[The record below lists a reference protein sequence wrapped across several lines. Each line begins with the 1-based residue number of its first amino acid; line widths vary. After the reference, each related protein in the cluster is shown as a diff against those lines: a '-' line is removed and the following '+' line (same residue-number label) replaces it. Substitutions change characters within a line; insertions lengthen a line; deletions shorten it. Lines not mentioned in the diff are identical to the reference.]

1 MKFSLKTY
9 EEYFSQPAET
19 RMNHY
24 QKDGRLKHVMLSHQ
38 FSIQLLEE
46 LFDIA
51 DRVKEMTRKTNGIE
65 FLKSLLGHKKAMLYF
80 TQPSTRTF
88 LSFLTACQMVGM
100 DTGEVRDPSLSSE
113 YKGES
118 QEDGVRVFSSYFDLI
133 IMRDPKPGFCEYMA
147 YLLDNTGRSV
157 PILNGGSGK
166 DQHPTQAL
174 LDLYTIHRSFQQKG
188 GIRKKRYAFVGDLL
202 RGRAVRTSVM
212 LLSQYKDIEMD
223 FVAPSSFQIAV
234 DLEEILQSHGVK
246 INKTDDLDSV
256 LSDVDCMYMTRIQ
269 DEYDLSGESS
279 QIDYSLYSLTP
290 ENISL
295 MKPDAIILH
304 PLPRRNE
311 ISPEVD
317 ADPRA
322 MYWRQ
327 LRNGVY
333 IRAALLLYVFNVAH
347 RLDEY

>member
-1 MKFSLKTY
+1 MKFSLKSY

-19 RMNHY
+19 RMKHY

>member
-1 MKFSLKTY
+1 
-9 EEYFSQPAET
+9 
-19 RMNHY
+19 
-24 QKDGRLKHVMLSHQ
+24 
-38 FSIQLLEE
+38 
-46 LFDIA
+46 
-51 DRVKEMTRKTNGIE
+51 
-65 FLKSLLGHKKAMLYF
+65 
-80 TQPSTRTF
+80 
-88 LSFLTACQMVGM
+88 MVGM

-133 IMRDPKPGFCEYMA
+133 VMRDPKPGYCEYMA

-202 RGRAVRTSVM
+202 RGRAVRSSVM
-212 LLSQYKDIEMD
+212 LLSQYKDLEMD
-223 FVAPSSFQIAV
+223 FVAPSSFQIAE
-234 DLEEILQSHGVK
+234 DLEEILHNQGIK
-246 INKTDDLDSV
+246 INKTDNLESV
-256 LSDVDCMYMTRIQ
+256 LSKVDCVYMTRIQ
-269 DEYDLSGESS
+269 DEYDLSGESNN
-279 QIDYSLYSLTP
+279 IDYSQFSLTP
-290 ENISL
+290 ENVKM
-295 MKPDAIILH
+295 MKPESIVLH
-304 PLPRRNE
+304 PLPRRSE
-311 ISPEVD
+311 ISPKVD

>member
-1 MKFSLKTY
+1 MKFSLKSY

-51 DRVKEMTRKTNGIE
+51 DRVKEMTRKANGIE

-88 LSFLTACQMVGM
+88 RSFLTACQMVGM

-256 LSDVDCMYMTRIQ
+256 LSKVDCVYMTRIQ
-269 DEYDLSGESS
+269 DEYDLSGESNN
-279 QIDYSLYSLTP
+279 IDYSQFSLTP
-290 ENISL
+290 ENVNM

-311 ISPEVD
+311 ISPKVD

-333 IRAALLLYVFNVAH
+333 IRVALLLYVFNVAH

>member
-1 MKFSLKTY
+1 MKFSLMPY
-9 EEYFSQPAET
+9 EEYFSQSAET
-19 RMNHY
+19 RMSHY
-24 QKDGRLKHVMLSHQ
+24 QKDGRLQHVMLSHQ

-51 DRVKEMTRKTNGIE
+51 DRVKEMTRKPNGIE
-65 FLKSLLGHKKAMLYF
+65 FLKSLLRHKKAMLYF

-88 LSFLTACQMVGM
+88 LSFLTACQMIGM

-157 PILNGGSGK
+157 PIINGGSGK

-202 RGRAVRTSVM
+202 RGRAVRSSVM
-212 LLSQYKDIEMD
+212 LLSQYKDVEMD
-223 FVAPSSFQIAV
+223 FVAPSSFQIAA
-234 DLEEILQSHGVK
+234 DLEEILVPQGVK

-256 LSDVDCMYMTRIQ
+256 LSDVDCVYMTRIQ
-269 DEYDLSGESS
+269 DEYDLSGESNL
-279 QIDYSLYSLTP
+279 IDYTQYSLTP
-290 ENISL
+290 ENVGL
-295 MKPDAIILH
+295 MKSDAIILH

-311 ISPEVD
+311 ISPKVD

>member
-1 MKFSLKTY
+1 MKFSLKSY

-223 FVAPSSFQIAV
+223 FVAPSSFQIAK

-256 LSDVDCMYMTRIQ
+256 LSDVDCVYMTRIQ
-269 DEYDLSGESS
+269 DEYDLTGESNN
-279 QIDYSLYSLTP
+279 IDYSQFSLTP
-290 ENISL
+290 ENVNM

>member
-1 MKFSLKTY
+1 MKFSLKSY

-100 DTGEVRDPSLSSE
+100 NTGEVRDPSLSSE

-223 FVAPSSFQIAV
+223 FVAPSSFQIAA

>member
-1 MKFSLKTY
+1 MQPSLKTY
-9 EEYFSQPAET
+9 DEYFSQSVEV
-19 RMNHY
+19 RMRHY
-24 QKDGRLKHVMLSHQ
+24 EKAGRLQHVMLSHQ
-38 FSIQLLEE
+38 FSITLMEE

-51 DRVKEMTRKTNGIE
+51 DHVKKMTRKPNGIE
-65 FLKSLLGHKKAMLYF
+65 FLKSLLSHKKAMLYF

-118 QEDGVRVFSSYFDLI
+118 QEDGVRVFSSYFDMI

-157 PILNGGSGK
+157 PIINGGSGK

-174 LDLYTIHRSFQQKG
+174 LDLYTIHRSFQKTG

-202 RGRAVRTSVM
+202 RGRAVRSSVM

-223 FVAPSSFQIAV
+223 FVAPSSFQIAEE
-234 DLEEILQSHGVK
+234 LEEYLRSQGVK

-256 LSDVDCMYMTRIQ
+256 ISAVDCVYMTRIQ
-269 DEYDLSGESS
+269 DEYDLSGESTL
-279 QIDYSLYSLTP
+279 IDYSLYSLTP
-290 ENISL
+290 NNVSR
-295 MKPDAIILH
+295 MKTDSIILH
-304 PLPRRNE
+304 PLPRRQE
-311 ISPEVD
+311 ISPQVD
-317 ADPRA
+317 VDPRA

-333 IRAALLLYVFNVAH
+333 IRAALLLYVFDVAH
-347 RLDEY
+347 RLKEY

>member
-1 MKFSLKTY
+1 MEESLKTY
-9 EEYFSQPAET
+9 EDYFSQSVEE
-19 RMNHY
+19 RMLHY
-24 QKDGRLKHVMLSHQ
+24 EKEGHLQHVMLSHQ
-38 FSIQLLEE
+38 FPISLMEE

-51 DRVKEMTRKTNGIE
+51 DHVKEMTRKPNGIE
-65 FLKSLLGHKKAMLYF
+65 FLKSLLCHKKAMLYF

-118 QEDGVRVFSSYFDLI
+118 QEDGVRVFSSYFDMI

-157 PILNGGSGK
+157 PIMNGGSGK

-174 LDLYTIHRSFQQKG
+174 LDLYTMHRSFQEYG

-202 RGRAVRTSVM
+202 RGRAVRSSVM
-212 LLSQYKDIEMD
+212 LLSQYKEVEMD
-223 FVAPSSFQIAV
+223 FIAPSSFQIAT
-234 DLEEILQSHGVK
+234 DLEEYLLSQCVK
-246 INKTDDLDSV
+246 INKTDNLESV
-256 LSDVDCMYMTRIQ
+256 ISKIDCIYMTRIQ
-269 DEYDLSGESS
+269 DEYDLSGESNL
-279 QIDYSLYSLTP
+279 IDYSQYSLTP
-290 ENISL
+290 DNVNR
-295 MKPDAIILH
+295 MKKDSIILH
-304 PLPRRNE
+304 PLPRRHE

-347 RLDEY
+347 RLKEY

>member
-1 MKFSLKTY
+1 MEESLKTY
-9 EEYFSQPAET
+9 EEYFSQAVEV
-19 RMNHY
+19 RMRHY
-24 QKDGRLKHVMLSHQ
+24 KKEGRLQHVMLSHQ
-38 FSIQLLEE
+38 FSISLMEE

-51 DRVKEMTRKTNGIE
+51 DHVKEMTRKPNGIE
-65 FLKSLLGHKKAMLYF
+65 FLKSLLCHKKAMLYF

-118 QEDGVRVFSSYFDLI
+118 QEDGVRVFSSYFDMI

-147 YLLDNTGRSV
+147 YLLDSTGRSI
-157 PILNGGSGK
+157 PIMNGGSGK

-174 LDLYTIHRSFQQKG
+174 LDLYTMHRSFQKTG
-188 GIRKKRYAFVGDLL
+188 GIPKKKYAFVGDLL
-202 RGRAVRTSVM
+202 RGRAVRSSVM
-212 LLSQYKDIEMD
+212 LLSQYKDVEME
-223 FVAPSSFQIAV
+223 FIAPSSFQIAA
-234 DLEEILQSHGVK
+234 DLEEYLLSQDVNIH
-246 INKTDDLDSV
+246 KTDNLESV
-256 LSDVDCMYMTRIQ
+256 ISNVDCIYMTRIQ
-269 DEYDLSGESS
+269 DEYDLSGESNL
-279 QIDYSLYSLTP
+279 IDYSKYSLTP
-290 ENISL
+290 DNVSR
-295 MKPDAIILH
+295 MKKNSIILH
-304 PLPRRNE
+304 PLPRRHE

-347 RLDEY
+347 RLKEY

>member
-1 MKFSLKTY
+1 MQPSLKTY
-9 EEYFSQPAET
+9 DEYFSQSVEV
-19 RMNHY
+19 RMRHY
-24 QKDGRLKHVMLSHQ
+24 EKSGRLQHVMLSHQ
-38 FSIQLLEE
+38 FSITLMEE

-51 DRVKEMTRKTNGIE
+51 DHVKKMTRKPNGIE
-65 FLKSLLGHKKAMLYF
+65 FLKSLLSHKKAMLYF

-100 DTGEVRDPSLSSE
+100 NTGEVRDPSLSSE

-118 QEDGVRVFSSYFDLI
+118 QEDGVRVFSSYFDMI

-157 PILNGGSGK
+157 PIINGGSGK

-174 LDLYTIHRSFQQKG
+174 LDLYTIHRSFQKTG

-202 RGRAVRTSVM
+202 RGRAVRSSVM

-223 FVAPSSFQIAV
+223 FVAPSSFQIAE
-234 DLEEILQSHGVK
+234 DLEEYLRSQGVK

-256 LSDVDCMYMTRIQ
+256 ISAADCVYMTRIQ
-269 DEYDLSGESS
+269 DEYDLSGESTL
-279 QIDYSLYSLTP
+279 IDYSLYSLTP
-290 ENISL
+290 NNVSR
-295 MKPDAIILH
+295 MKTDSIILH
-304 PLPRRNE
+304 PLPRRQE
-311 ISPEVD
+311 ISPQVD
-317 ADPRA
+317 VDPRA

-347 RLDEY
+347 RLKEY

>member
-1 MKFSLKTY
+1 
-9 EEYFSQPAET
+9 
-19 RMNHY
+19 MNHY

-212 LLSQYKDIEMD
+212 LLSQYKDLEMD

>member
-1 MKFSLKTY
+1 
-9 EEYFSQPAET
+9 
-19 RMNHY
+19 
-24 QKDGRLKHVMLSHQ
+24 
-38 FSIQLLEE
+38 
-46 LFDIA
+46 
-51 DRVKEMTRKTNGIE
+51 
-65 FLKSLLGHKKAMLYF
+65 
-80 TQPSTRTF
+80 
-88 LSFLTACQMVGM
+88 MVGM

-256 LSDVDCMYMTRIQ
+256 LSKVDCVYMTRIQ
-269 DEYDLSGESS
+269 DEYDLSGESNN
-279 QIDYSLYSLTP
+279 IDYSQFSLTP
-290 ENISL
+290 ENVNM

-311 ISPEVD
+311 ISPKVD

>member
-1 MKFSLKTY
+1 MKFSLLSY
-9 EEYFSQPAET
+9 EEYFSQSAET
-19 RMNHY
+19 RMTHY
-24 QKDGRLKHVMLSHQ
+24 QKDGRMQHVMLSHQ

-51 DRVKEMTRKTNGIE
+51 DRVKEMTRKPNGIE
-65 FLKSLLGHKKAMLYF
+65 FLKSLLSHKKAMLYF

-188 GIRKKRYAFVGDLL
+188 GIGKKRYAFVGDLL
-202 RGRAVRTSVM
+202 RGRAVRSSVM
-212 LLSQYKDIEMD
+212 LLSQFKDVEMD
-223 FVAPSSFQIAV
+223 FVAPSSFQIAA
-234 DLEEILQSHGVK
+234 DLEEFLLSQGIT

-256 LSDVDCMYMTRIQ
+256 LSDVNCVYMTRIQ
-269 DEYDLSGESS
+269 DEYDLSGESNL
-279 QIDYSLYSLTP
+279 IDYSQYSLTP
-290 ENISL
+290 ENVSL
-295 MKPDAIILH
+295 MKSDAIILH

-311 ISPEVD
+311 ISPKVD

-333 IRAALLLYVFNVAH
+333 VRAALLLYVFNVAH

>member
-1 MKFSLKTY
+1 MQPSLKTY
-9 EEYFSQPAET
+9 DEYFSQSVEV
-19 RMNHY
+19 RMRHY
-24 QKDGRLKHVMLSHQ
+24 EKAGRLQHVMLSHQ
-38 FSIQLLEE
+38 FSITLMEE

-51 DRVKEMTRKTNGIE
+51 DHVKKMTRKPNGIE
-65 FLKSLLGHKKAMLYF
+65 FLKSLLSHKKAMLYF

-118 QEDGVRVFSSYFDLI
+118 QEDGVRVFSSYFDMI

-157 PILNGGSGK
+157 PIINGGSGK

-174 LDLYTIHRSFQQKG
+174 LDLYTIHRSFQKTG
-188 GIRKKRYAFVGDLL
+188 GIRKKRYAIVGDLL
-202 RGRAVRTSVM
+202 RGRAVRSSVM

-223 FVAPSSFQIAV
+223 FVAPSSFQIAE
-234 DLEEILQSHGVK
+234 DLEEYLRSQGVK

-256 LSDVDCMYMTRIQ
+256 ISAVDCVYMTRIQ
-269 DEYDLSGESS
+269 DEYDLSGESTL
-279 QIDYSLYSLTP
+279 IDYSLYSLTP
-290 ENISL
+290 NNVSR
-295 MKPDAIILH
+295 MKTDSIILH
-304 PLPRRNE
+304 PLPRRQE
-311 ISPEVD
+311 ISPQVD
-317 ADPRA
+317 VDPRA

-333 IRAALLLYVFNVAH
+333 IRAALLLYVFDVAH
-347 RLDEY
+347 RLKEY

>member
-1 MKFSLKTY
+1 MEKSLKTY
-9 EEYFSQPAET
+9 EDYFSQSVEE
-19 RMNHY
+19 RMLHY
-24 QKDGRLKHVMLSHQ
+24 AKEGHLQHVMLSHQ
-38 FSIQLLEE
+38 FSISLMEE

-51 DRVKEMTRKTNGIE
+51 DHVKEMTRKPNGIE
-65 FLKSLLGHKKAMLYF
+65 FLKSLLCHKKAMLYF

-118 QEDGVRVFSSYFDLI
+118 QEDGVRVFSSYFDMI

-157 PILNGGSGK
+157 PIMNGGSGK

-174 LDLYTIHRSFQQKG
+174 LDLYTMHRSFQEYG

-202 RGRAVRTSVM
+202 RGRAVRSSVM
-212 LLSQYKDIEMD
+212 LLSQYKEVEMD
-223 FVAPSSFQIAV
+223 FIAPSSFQIAT
-234 DLEEILQSHGVK
+234 DLEEYLLSQCVK
-246 INKTDDLDSV
+246 INKTDNLESV
-256 LSDVDCMYMTRIQ
+256 ISKIDCIYMTRIQ
-269 DEYDLSGESS
+269 DEYDLSGESNL
-279 QIDYSLYSLTP
+279 IDYSQYSLTP
-290 ENISL
+290 DNVNR
-295 MKPDAIILH
+295 MKKDSIILH
-304 PLPRRNE
+304 PLPRRHE

-347 RLDEY
+347 RLKEY

>member
-1 MKFSLKTY
+1 
-9 EEYFSQPAET
+9 
-19 RMNHY
+19 MNHY

-65 FLKSLLGHKKAMLYF
+65 FLKSLLSHKKAMLYF

-256 LSDVDCMYMTRIQ
+256 LTKVDCMYMTRIQ

>member
-1 MKFSLKTY
+1 MEESLKTY
-9 EEYFSQPAET
+9 EEYFSQAVEV
-19 RMNHY
+19 RMRHY
-24 QKDGRLKHVMLSHQ
+24 EKEGRLQHVMLSHQ
-38 FSIQLLEE
+38 FSISLMEE

-51 DRVKEMTRKTNGIE
+51 DHVKEMTRKPNGIE
-65 FLKSLLGHKKAMLYF
+65 FLKSLLCHKKAMLYF

-118 QEDGVRVFSSYFDLI
+118 QEDGVRVFSSYFDMI

-147 YLLDNTGRSV
+147 YLMDNTGRSV
-157 PILNGGSGK
+157 PIMNGGSGK

-174 LDLYTIHRSFQQKG
+174 LDLYTMHRSFQKTG
-188 GIRKKRYAFVGDLL
+188 GIPKKRYAFVGDLL
-202 RGRAVRTSVM
+202 RGRAVRSSVM
-212 LLSQYKDIEMD
+212 LLSQYKDVEME
-223 FVAPSSFQIAV
+223 FIAPSSFQIAA
-234 DLEEILQSHGVK
+234 DLEEYLLSQDVNIH
-246 INKTDDLDSV
+246 KTDNLESV
-256 LSDVDCMYMTRIQ
+256 ISNVDCIYMTRIQ
-269 DEYDLSGESS
+269 DEYDLSGESNL
-279 QIDYSLYSLTP
+279 IDYSKYSLTP
-290 ENISL
+290 DNVSR
-295 MKPDAIILH
+295 MKKDSIILH
-304 PLPRRNE
+304 PLPRRHE

-347 RLDEY
+347 RLKEY

>member
-1 MKFSLKTY
+1 MKFSLKSY

-269 DEYDLSGESS
+269 DEYDLSGESN

-295 MKPDAIILH
+295 MKSDAIILH

>member
-1 MKFSLKTY
+1 
-9 EEYFSQPAET
+9 
-19 RMNHY
+19 MNHY

-290 ENISL
+290 ENVNM

>member
-1 MKFSLKTY
+1 MKFSLKSY

-51 DRVKEMTRKTNGIE
+51 DHVKEITRKTNGIE

-188 GIRKKRYAFVGDLL
+188 GIRNKRYAFVGDLL
-202 RGRAVRTSVM
+202 RGRAVRSSVM
-212 LLSQYKDIEMD
+212 LLSQYKDLEMD
-223 FVAPSSFQIAV
+223 FVAPSSFQIAE
-234 DLEEILQSHGVK
+234 DLEEILHNQGIK
-246 INKTDDLDSV
+246 INKTDNLESV
-256 LSDVDCMYMTRIQ
+256 LSKVDCVYMTRIQ
-269 DEYDLSGESS
+269 DEYDLSGESNN
-279 QIDYSLYSLTP
+279 IDYSQFSLTP
-290 ENISL
+290 ENVNM
-295 MKPDAIILH
+295 MKPESIILH

-311 ISPEVD
+311 ISPKVD

>member
-1 MKFSLKTY
+1 MATSLKTY
-9 EEYFSQPAET
+9 KEYFSQAVEV
-19 RMNHY
+19 RMCHY
-24 QKDGRLKHVMLSHQ
+24 EKDGRLQHVMLSHQ
-38 FSIQLLEE
+38 FSISLMEE

-51 DRVKEMTRKTNGIE
+51 DHVKVMTRKPNGIE
-65 FLKSLLGHKKAMLYF
+65 FLKSLLSHKKAMLYF

-118 QEDGVRVFSSYFDLI
+118 QEDGVRVFSSYFDMI

-157 PILNGGSGK
+157 PIINGGSGK

-174 LDLYTIHRSFQQKG
+174 LDLYTIHRSFQKTG

-202 RGRAVRTSVM
+202 RGRAVRSSVM
-212 LLSQYKDIEMD
+212 LLSQYKDVEMD
-223 FVAPSSFQIAV
+223 FVAPSSFQIAE
-234 DLEEILQSHGVK
+234 DLEEYLRSQGVK

-256 LSDVDCMYMTRIQ
+256 ISAVDCVYMTRIQ
-269 DEYDLSGESS
+269 DEYDLSGESTL
-279 QIDYSLYSLTP
+279 IDYSLYSLTP
-290 ENISL
+290 NNVSR
-295 MKPDAIILH
+295 MKTDSIILH
-304 PLPRRNE
+304 PLPRRQE
-311 ISPEVD
+311 ISPQVD
-317 ADPRA
+317 VDPRA

-333 IRAALLLYVFNVAH
+333 IRAALLLYVFDVAH
-347 RLDEY
+347 RLKEY

>member
-1 MKFSLKTY
+1 MATSLKTY
-9 EEYFSQPAET
+9 KEYFSQAVEV
-19 RMNHY
+19 RMCHY
-24 QKDGRLKHVMLSHQ
+24 EKDGRLQHVMLSHQ
-38 FSIQLLEE
+38 FSISLMEE

-51 DRVKEMTRKTNGIE
+51 DHVKVMTRKPNGIE
-65 FLKSLLGHKKAMLYF
+65 FLKSLLSHKKAMLYF

-118 QEDGVRVFSSYFDLI
+118 QEDGVRVFSSYFDMI

-157 PILNGGSGK
+157 PIINGGSGK

-174 LDLYTIHRSFQQKG
+174 LDLYTIHRSFQKTG

-202 RGRAVRTSVM
+202 RGRAVRSSVM
-212 LLSQYKDIEMD
+212 LLSQYKDVEMD
-223 FVAPSSFQIAV
+223 FVAPSSFQIAE
-234 DLEEILQSHGVK
+234 DLELYLRSQGIK
-246 INKTDDLDSV
+246 IHKTSDLDSV
-256 LSDVDCMYMTRIQ
+256 ISKVDCIYMTRIQ
-269 DEYDLSGESS
+269 DEYDRSGESNL
-279 QIDYSLYSLTP
+279 IDYSLFSLTP
-290 ENISL
+290 NNVSR
-295 MKPDAIILH
+295 MKTDAIILH
-304 PLPRRNE
+304 PLPRRHE

-347 RLDEY
+347 RLKEY

>member
-1 MKFSLKTY
+1 MKSSLKSY
-9 EEYFSQPAET
+9 EEYFAQPAET

-65 FLKSLLGHKKAMLYF
+65 FLKSLLSHKKAMLYF

-174 LDLYTIHRSFQQKG
+174 LDLYTIHRSFQQND

-202 RGRAVRTSVM
+202 RGRAVRSSVM
-212 LLSQYKDIEMD
+212 LLGQYKDLEMD
-223 FVAPSSFQIAV
+223 FVAPSSFQIAE
-234 DLEEILQSHGVK
+234 DLEKFLHNQGVK
-246 INKTDDLDSV
+246 INKTDNLESV
-256 LSDVDCMYMTRIQ
+256 LSKVDCVYMTRIQ
-269 DEYDLSGESS
+269 DEYDLSGESNN
-279 QIDYSLYSLTP
+279 IDYSQFSLTP
-290 ENISL
+290 ENVNM
-295 MKPDAIILH
+295 MKPESIILH
-304 PLPRRNE
+304 PLPRRKE
-311 ISPEVD
+311 ISPKVD

-333 IRAALLLYVFNVAH
+333 IRAALILYVFNVAH

>member
-1 MKFSLKTY
+1 MKFSLKSY

-256 LSDVDCMYMTRIQ
+256 LSDVDCVYMTRIQ
-269 DEYDLSGESS
+269 DEYDLSGESNN
-279 QIDYSLYSLTP
+279 IDYSLYSLTL

>member
-1 MKFSLKTY
+1 
-9 EEYFSQPAET
+9 
-19 RMNHY
+19 MNHY

-51 DRVKEMTRKTNGIE
+51 DRVKEMTRKANGIE

-212 LLSQYKDIEMD
+212 LLSQYKDLEMD

-279 QIDYSLYSLTP
+279 KIDYSLYSLTL

-304 PLPRRNE
+304 PIPRRNE

>member
-1 MKFSLKTY
+1 MKFSLKSY

-269 DEYDLSGESS
+269 DEYDLSGESN